1 MLRIATDWRCS
12 ADLADIR
19 ERWTIAD
26 VMDTVDVLDLRD
38 EVEAQRDDR

>member
-26 VMDTVDVLDLRD
+26 VMDTIDVLDLRD
-38 EVEAQRDDR
+38 EAARPEDD